1 MLHFTGDTLGLRIV
15 TQPAGC
21 GTVDAPRGTIQAGVA
36 FLKLVV
42 EAETTEPVVGAIT
55 TEPGGHAS
63 FIQPVIGEV
72 TTEQADV
79 AVTMEA
85 VCGFV
90 TPSCGGAVSK

>member
-42 EAETTEPVVGAIT
+42 ETETTEPVV
-55 TEPGGHAS
+55 
-63 FIQPVIGEV
+63 GEV